1 MTNTTIWALTD
12 DRIGNINQVLGV
24 ANAIGIDYERKE
36 IAYNKA
42 GRWPNIFRNKSLIG
56 VDKKNSSEFQEPWP
70 DLVIAAGRKSAPLAS
85 YIKKQSGGKT
95 KLVQIMWPGYPHKD
109 FDAIF
114 VPQHDNR
121 SKYENVVETIGA
133 PNLITT
139 EKLQENK
146 AKWAKEFSHLEG
158 PFFSVLIGGT
168 TKKGDFTKEH
178 AVDLANKI
186 NFLLAEKQGT
196 LLISN
201 SRRTAPGVTEAVLQ
215 NVKKE
220 FYFHPFNSEKENP
233 YIGFL
238 ALGEVIIVTGD
249 SVSMCSE
256 ACTTGSEVYIFTP
269 DGITPNKHQSL
280 HQNLYEQNYAY
291 NLRAERRRLK
301 DLKTLN
307 DTKTIR
313 DYILTNILSK

>member
-1 MTNTTIWALTD
+1 MKNTIIWALTD
-12 DRIGNINQVLGV
+12 DRAGNVNQVLGV
-24 ANAIGIDYERKE
+24 ANSLGVPYETKDIIYNCRGKLPNFIRNQSLIGIDITK
-36 IAYNKA
+36 
-42 GRWPNIFRNKSLIG
+42 
-56 VDKKNSSEFQEPWP
+56 SSEIKEPWP
-70 DLVIAAGRKSAPLAS
+70 DLVIAAGRKSAPVAS
-85 YIKKQSGGKT
+85 YIKKMSDGKT
-95 KLVQIMWPGYPHKD
+95 KLVQLMWPGSPYTD

-121 SKYENVVETIGA
+121 SKHENVIETIGS
-133 PNLITT
+133 PNLITK

-146 AKWAKEFSHLEG
+146 AKWAEEFSHLKG

-178 AVDLANKI
+178 ALDLANKI

-201 SRRTAPGVTEAVLQ
+201 SRRTGAGVTETVLE

-238 ALGEVIIVTGD
+238 ALSEIIIVTGD

-256 ACTTGSEVYIFTP
+256 ACTTGSEVYIYTP
-269 DGITPNKHQSL
+269 DGITPNKHQAL
-280 HQNLYEQNYAY
+280 HQNLYGQNYAY

-301 DLKTLN
+301 DLKVLD
-307 DTKTIR
+307 DTKIVR
-313 DYILTNILSK
+313 DYILDNLLAG